1 MPELDPKSN
10 KTNEIKHAA
19 IPDNTITVIL
29 KSGGKVY
36 SKGLT
41 LPIIDK
47 DTADEDVTMAMQRI
61 HDSSE
66 ILINTVFYTLKGHD
80 QKDVKPELV

>member
-1 MPELDPKSN
+1 MAELDPKDN
-10 KTNEIKHAA
+10 KTNAIQHSD
-19 IPDNTITVIL
+19 IPDNTVTVIL

-41 LPIIDK
+41 LPVLDK
-47 DTADEDVTMAMQRI
+47 NTADEDVTMAMQRV
-61 HDSSE
+61 HDMSE
-66 ILINTVFYTLKGHD
+66 ILINTIFYNLKGHE